1 MEISNII
8 RTYADA
14 KPDMKINIICRF
26 YPQSDGIIDARS
38 ASMKYIIWEELERKR
53 NASYGDLGVRVQ
65 GGHDYNDP
73 TSNESVFLA
82 DLESAIR
89 NCNFSADFLVNIEHS
104 EWIIAEAHILNE
116 MKALRNL
123 YDLQIAC
130 LRVADR
136 TLYQRYLNHE
146 MSITDIATHYQIAYP
161 SAVKKISRIRK
172 CVQNGLIEILK
183 KTSCQH
189 GTE

>member
-26 YPQSDGIIDARS
+26 YPQIDGIIDARI

-53 NASYGDLGVRVQ
+53 NASYGNLGVRVQ

-73 TSNESVFLA
+73 TSNDAAFLA
-82 DLESAIR
+82 DLEAAIR
-89 NCNFSADFLVNIEHS
+89 NCNFSADILVNIEHS

-130 LRVADR
+130 LRAADR

-146 MSITDIATHYQIAYP
+146 MSITDIATHYQIAY
-161 SAVKKISRIRK
+161 
-172 CVQNGLIEILK
+172 L
-183 KTSCQH
+183 
-189 GTE
+189 

>member
-26 YPQSDGIIDARS
+26 YPQIDGIIDARI

-65 GGHDYNDP
+65 GGHDCNDP
-73 TSNESVFLA
+73 TSNEATFLA
-82 DLESAIR
+82 DLEASIR
-89 NCNFSADFLVNIEHS
+89 NCNFSGDFLVNIEQF
-104 EWIIAEAHILNE
+104 EWIIAEANILNE
-116 MKALRNL
+116 LRQIRDL
-123 YDLQIAC
+123 YNLQIAC
-130 LRVADR
+130 LRGDER
-136 TLYQRYLNHE
+136 ILYQRYLNQE
-146 MSITDIATHYQIAYP
+146 MTITDIATHCRIEYH

-172 CVQNGLIEILK
+172 RVNQGVIENLK
-183 KTSCQH
+183 FTSCH
-189 GTE
+189 VGTR